1 MAGGA
6 GGVPRRPRGAA
17 AAYLG
22 AGAAVFLA
30 GSPGAPARA
39 LGAALGLLGG
49 LLQALGAGAAWLL
62 GAAASAAL
70 LGAMA
75 LALALLALEVRALG
89 SRVRDLERGA
99 ARHEAP
105 CPSPVAAHQARTE
118 GGEPPGRTQARHG
131 PGPGRAP
138 RPRPP
143 HGAVKTGTLE
153 RVKQL
158 QDDLER
164 VGGETMP
171 SPVTPPETPS
181 PVAAEPPRESH
192 DIRARPETQ
201 GTGGTP
207 VAG

>member
-1 MAGGA
+1 M
-6 GGVPRRPRGAA
+6 
-17 AAYLG
+17 
-22 AGAAVFLA
+22 
-30 GSPGAPARA
+30 
-39 LGAALGLLGG
+39 
-49 LLQALGAGAAWLL
+49 
-62 GAAASAAL
+62 
-70 LGAMA
+70 
-75 LALALLALEVRALG
+75 
-89 SRVRDLERGA
+89 
-99 ARHEAP
+99 
-105 CPSPVAAHQARTE
+105 
-118 GGEPPGRTQARHG
+118 
-131 PGPGRAP
+131 
-138 RPRPP
+138 
-143 HGAVKTGTLE
+143 KTGTLE